1 MSFYK
6 KYILPKYLNW
16 VMKNKN
22 LEKHR
27 RDVVSELSGTGLE
40 IGFGSGLNL
49 PYYKNVTKLYAL
61 DPSKELFELAHKN
74 IETNSFPIEHLPN
87 TAEHIP
93 LPDNSL
99 DFVVSTWTLCSIPKP
114 EAALKEVFRV
124 LKNTGKFSFI
134 EHGKSPKTSISKI
147 QNLLTPLSKR
157 VAGGCHMNRD
167 IEKIIFDA
175 DFTMQKI
182 NKFSKKTKPLGFMY
196 KGAAIAKK

>member
-16 VMKNKN
+16 AMKNKDF
-22 LEKHR
+22 EQHR
-27 RDVVSELSGTGLE
+27 IDIVSGLSGTGLE

-61 DPSKELFELAHKN
+61 DPSKELFEIAQEN
-74 IETNSFPIEHLPN
+74 IASTPFLVEHLQN
-87 TAEHIP
+87 SAEHIP

-99 DFVVSTWTLCSIPKP
+99 DFVVSTWTLCSIPHP
-114 EAALKEVFRV
+114 EVALKEAFRI
-124 LKNTGKFSFI
+124 LKSDGIFSFI
-134 EHGKSPKTSISKI
+134 EHGKSPKTFISKM

-167 IEKIIFDA
+167 IEKLILDTGFEMLRIE
-175 DFTMQKI
+175 
-182 NKFSKKTKPLGFMY
+182 KFSQKTKPLGFMY
-196 KGAAIAKK
+196 KGTAVAKK